1 MNKIKHGTFVDYNKS
16 NFFTNEKQF
25 KYQNIIPLMGNGLTN
40 LVNLTALTYAYKY
53 AMIAGINQGVILTLN
68 SVAVL
73 YNVIIF
79 YLLFKEKVNAIQLTG
94 IAFMLS
100 CVALLSINGTTK
112 ESDNVDGV
120 DKRYYAFLSIACG
133 LISPMAL
140 STKHIVIRSYK
151 KSYNTWDMAID
162 GLILEYVLYVV
173 LAFQSFVI
181 SHSQF
186 SFYNLLIGF
195 FASCFLII
203 GKISI
208 ALAVSSGIAGP
219 AASLANTQTIYAT
232 LLTTFVSQQPL
243 NSFEISGLL
252 CGITGAT
259 VISMGEIIITRIK
272 SMF

>member
-1 MNKIKHGTFVDYNKS
+1 
-16 NFFTNEKQF
+16 
-25 KYQNIIPLMGNGLTN
+25 MGNGLTN

-173 LAFQSFVI
+173 LAF
-181 SHSQF
+181 
-186 SFYNLLIGF
+186 
-195 FASCFLII
+195 
-203 GKISI
+203 
-208 ALAVSSGIAGP
+208 
-219 AASLANTQTIYAT
+219 
-232 LLTTFVSQQPL
+232 
-243 NSFEISGLL
+243 
-252 CGITGAT
+252 
-259 VISMGEIIITRIK
+259 
-272 SMF
+272 

>member
-1 MNKIKHGTFVDYNKS
+1 M
-16 NFFTNEKQF
+16 
-25 KYQNIIPLMGNGLTN
+25 
-40 LVNLTALTYAYKY
+40 
-53 AMIAGINQGVILTLN
+53 
-68 SVAVL
+68 
-73 YNVIIF
+73 
-79 YLLFKEKVNAIQLTG
+79 
-94 IAFMLS
+94 
-100 CVALLSINGTTK
+100 
-112 ESDNVDGV
+112 
-120 DKRYYAFLSIACG
+120 
-133 LISPMAL
+133 
-140 STKHIVIRSYK
+140 
-151 KSYNTWDMAID
+151 
-162 GLILEYVLYVV
+162 
-173 LAFQSFVI
+173 
-181 SHSQF
+181 
-186 SFYNLLIGF
+186 LIGF